1 MNKLSAKNTE
11 DILENFGERV
21 VRLSKINLAT
31 LKKNNSGSLQ
41 KSIGFEMDVFRS
53 GNFSFAF
60 MMEEYGGNVD
70 KGRKAGKGIPIN
82 VLDEWIRT
90 KPVRLRD
97 LKTGAFLQKT
107 PARMKSL
114 SYLINRKIKE
124 EGIKASNFFS
134 EPFEQEFRK
143 LPEQL
148 VESFALDVESYLEQ
162 QLKII
167 K

>member
-1 MNKLSAKNTE
+1 
-11 DILENFGERV
+11 
-21 VRLSKINLAT
+21 
-31 LKKNNSGSLQ
+31 
-41 KSIGFEMDVFRS
+41 
-53 GNFSFAF
+53 
-60 MMEEYGGNVD
+60 MEASGGNVD

-148 VESFALDVESYLEQ
+148 VESFALDIESYLEQ